1 MYIEI
6 ERGTH
11 MKKLYKIDYPD
22 GEIEYWMVT
31 QVELVAEVTRLK
43 GLNVNV
49 KWREE
54 CI

>member
-1 MYIEI
+1 
-6 ERGTH
+6 

-22 GEIEYWMVT
+22 GEIEYWMVSM
-31 QVELVAEVTRLK
+31 VELVAEVKRLK
-43 GLNVNV
+43 GLNIIV

>member
-1 MYIEI
+1 
-6 ERGTH
+6 
-11 MKKLYKIDYPD
+11 MKKLFKIDYPD

-31 QVELVAEVTRLK
+31 QFELVAEVLRLK

>member
-1 MYIEI
+1 
-6 ERGTH
+6 

-31 QVELVAEVTRLK
+31 LVELVAEVTRLK

-49 KWREE
+49 NWREHNG
-54 CI
+54 

>member
-1 MYIEI
+1 
-6 ERGTH
+6 

-49 KWREE
+49 NWREHNG
-54 CI
+54 

>member
-1 MYIEI
+1 
-6 ERGTH
+6 

-22 GEIEYWMVT
+22 GEIEYWMVSMI
-31 QVELVAEVTRLK
+31 ELVAEVTRLK
-43 GLNVNV
+43 GLNIIV

>member
-1 MYIEI
+1 
-6 ERGTH
+6 

-22 GEIEYWMVT
+22 GEIEYWMVSMI
-31 QVELVAEVTRLK
+31 ELIAEVTRLK
-43 GLNVNV
+43 GLNIIV

>member
-1 MYIEI
+1 
-6 ERGTH
+6 

-22 GEIEYWMVT
+22 GEIEYWMVSM
-31 QVELVAEVTRLK
+31 VELVAEVTRLK
-43 GLNVNV
+43 GLNIIV